1 MKRQLSDPASEASD
15 QSEDM
20 EEDEFDHYYD
30 VDTDD
35 LDIDKPKK
43 SDDPEYFEYDILQ
56 VEDAERLLNEEIEAL
71 CSTLKVSVKLLL
83 SVHFTVFIALSILL
97 MRIFIFN

>member
-1 MKRQLSDPASEASD
+1 MKRQLSDPASEGSD

-20 EEDEFDHYYD
+20 EEDDEFPNYYYD
-30 VDTDD
+30 NSDD

-43 SDDPEYFEYDILQ
+43 TDDPEYFEYDILQ

-71 CSTLKVSVKLLL
+71 CSATQVKSVLYCAQLC
-83 SVHFTVFIALSILL
+83 
-97 MRIFIFN
+97 R